1 MIKLFASDLDGTLL
15 NAAHL
20 VDPVILSALRTVTD
34 AGAHFAVATG
44 RTMRSTSDF
53 GFRGAPIEAV
63 CSNGSIVLE
72 SRESRVIRHRD
83 IDLSFLEELVRS
95 FPQVIFECVGLER
108 TYVTASYEEQQA
120 SFASDG
126 GLASQVKMAALRF
139 RRRRMRSECEYGC
152 SIGDIL
158 SRDICKVNA
167 RVADPALDAELRAF
181 LAENERTVTN
191 APFSPVMFRYDRGGR
206 RQGRGARLARRL
218 PRIAPEEVAVYG
230 DGGNDIAMLGRFEH
244 SSPPP
249 TAARPPS
256 APRAPSSAAARSM
269 PFPGTWSRPCGAR
282 GSTPASTDAARG
294 GAQAPP
300 FFTCARYMPVDL

>member
-63 CSNGSIVLE
+63 CSNGSIVLD
-72 SRESRVIRHRD
+72 RESRVIRHRD
-83 IDLSFLEELVRS
+83 IDPSFLEELVRS

-152 SIGDIL
+152 SIGDVL

-191 APFSPVMFRYDRGGR
+191 APFSPVMFEITAAGVDKGEALGW
-206 RQGRGARLARRL
+206 LAGYL
-218 PRIAPEEVAVYG
+218 GIAPEEVAVYG

-244 SSPPP
+244 SYATSNGSE
-249 TAARPPS
+249 AAKRAAS
-256 APRAPSSAAARSM
+256 AVIGSCALHAVPRHMVATVR
-269 PFPGTWSRPCGAR
+269 GAR
-282 GSTPASTDAARG
+282 EYTRID
-294 GAQAPP
+294 
-300 FFTCARYMPVDL
+300 